1 MTTVDTIDLI
11 QSVRRGDLVRV
22 RYENIFNRKKHFN
35 SSNFSYL
42 VEQKEVELNI
52 RDKWD
57 STPLYYACLCGH
69 LEIVQYLLDNGE
81 NDI

>member
-1 MTTVDTIDLI
+1 MTSDTIDLI

-22 RYENIFNRKKHFN
+22 RYEINYFHQSYINQKFFY
-35 SSNFSYL
+35 FSYL

-57 STPLYYACLCGH
+57 STPL
-69 LEIVQYLLDNGE
+69 
-81 NDI
+81 

>member
-1 MTTVDTIDLI
+1 MMTSDKTDLI

-22 RYENIFNRKKHFN
+22 RYENILNFSLNKKVEILI
-35 SSNFSYL
+35 FSYL

-57 STPLYYACLCGH
+57 STPL
-69 LEIVQYLLDNGE
+69 
-81 NDI
+81 

>member
-1 MTTVDTIDLI
+1 MASDKIDLI

-22 RYENIFNRKKHFN
+22 RYEIILYFLFDKKTKF
-35 SSNFSYL
+35 FIYSYL

-57 STPLYYACLCGH
+57 STPL
-69 LEIVQYLLDNGE
+69 
-81 NDI
+81 

>member
-1 MTTVDTIDLI
+1 MMTSDKTDLI

-22 RYENIFNRKKHFN
+22 RYENILNFSLNKKVQIFI
-35 SSNFSYL
+35 FSYL

-57 STPLYYACLCGH
+57 STPL
-69 LEIVQYLLDNGE
+69 
-81 NDI
+81 

>member
-1 MTTVDTIDLI
+1 MTSDKIDLI

-22 RYENIFNRKKHFN
+22 RYENMFNFSSDKKSSIFI
-35 SSNFSYL
+35 FSYL

-57 STPLYYACLCGH
+57 STPL
-69 LEIVQYLLDNGE
+69 
-81 NDI
+81 

>member
-1 MTTVDTIDLI
+1 MTSDTIDLI

-22 RYENIFNRKKHFN
+22 RYEINYFHQSHINQRFFY
-35 SSNFSYL
+35 FSYL

-57 STPLYYACLCGH
+57 STPL
-69 LEIVQYLLDNGE
+69 
-81 NDI
+81 

>member
-1 MTTVDTIDLI
+1 MTSDKIDLI

-22 RYENIFNRKKHFN
+22 RYENMLNFSSEKKSSIFI
-35 SSNFSYL
+35 FSYL

-57 STPLYYACLCGH
+57 STPL
-69 LEIVQYLLDNGE
+69 
-81 NDI
+81 

>member
-1 MTTVDTIDLI
+1 MASDKTDLI

-22 RYENIFNRKKHFN
+22 RYENILNFSLNKKVQIFI
-35 SSNFSYL
+35 FSYL

-57 STPLYYACLCGH
+57 STPL
-69 LEIVQYLLDNGE
+69 
-81 NDI
+81 